1 MTAMKVKYFTD
12 TDTLYIELNERPA
25 AQTTEL
31 NENVLL
37 DLDRDGKVVALT
49 VEHAAEHSGKMD
61 FSYEATAA

>member
-1 MTAMKVKYFTD
+1 MKVKYFTD
-12 TDTLYIELNERPA
+12 TDTLYIQLNDRPA

-49 VEHAAEHSGKMD
+49 VEHAASATGGPGKLD